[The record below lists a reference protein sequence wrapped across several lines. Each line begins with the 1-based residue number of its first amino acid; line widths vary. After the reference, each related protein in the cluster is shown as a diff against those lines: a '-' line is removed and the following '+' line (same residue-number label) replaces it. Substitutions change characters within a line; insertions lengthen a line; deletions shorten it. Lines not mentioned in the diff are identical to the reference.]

1 MVCEPPFVKEVY
13 EWKVGNWDKCSK
25 KCGGGTRTRALQCT
39 ELSITTKA
47 RTTLD
52 DKLCEQMGLEQ
63 PSITASCNPASCGAK
78 VGFASLR
85 LRVKSFQD
93 LVASST
99 LHGQFVANCR
109 VSIARSLKIMLSRV
123 TITSLGTTKAT
134 KLRRRLA
141 STDQDEVAVNFE
153 VAPPASG
160 ATAKTVEDC
169 MTDLAAQASE
179 PTSALLTDS
188 FLSEHV
194 TASSTAADGTTV
206 APPSFLAV
214 SVVEAGKQSDDQFE
228 TLQAQITPT
237 AETAASNAGGD
248 SSPIGIIVGAIAGVL
263 ALSAVAI
270 VLVRRNKQV
279 RTNVQSNIS
288 HITCPLHQFF
298 FPSPCM
304 LSN

>member
-1 MVCEPPFVKEVY
+1 
-13 EWKVGNWDKCSK
+13 
-25 KCGGGTRTRALQCT
+25 
-39 ELSITTKA
+39 
-47 RTTLD
+47 
-52 DKLCEQMGLEQ
+52 
-63 PSITASCNPASCGAK
+63 
-78 VGFASLR
+78 
-85 LRVKSFQD
+85 
-93 LVASST
+93 
-99 LHGQFVANCR
+99 
-109 VSIARSLKIMLSRV
+109 MLSRV

-153 VAPPASG
+153 VAPPASD

-214 SVVEAGKQSDDQFE
+214 SVVEAGKQSEDQFE
-228 TLQAQITPT
+228 NLQAQITPT
-237 AETAASNAGGD
+237 TETAASNAGGD
-248 SSPIGIIVGAIAGVL
+248 SSPTGIIVGAIAGVL

-270 VLVRRNKQV
+270 VLVRRNKQA
-279 RTNVQSNIS
+279 QSAPKSQGGNPTPTLPRKLSMEVAADEKELKSGDTI
-288 HITCPLHQFF
+288 I
-298 FPSPCM
+298 
-304 LSN
+304 LSNPMMEANDAGAAVISQAI